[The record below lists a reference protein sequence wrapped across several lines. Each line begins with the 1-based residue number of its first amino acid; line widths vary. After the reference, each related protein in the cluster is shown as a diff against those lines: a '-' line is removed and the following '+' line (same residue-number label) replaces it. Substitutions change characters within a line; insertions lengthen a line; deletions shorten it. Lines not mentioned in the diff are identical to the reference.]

1 MNDRTWVDGVVVGG
15 VAKVS
20 ASCIAGLAEK

>member
-1 MNDRTWVDGVVVGG
+1 MKDRTWVDGGVVGG
-15 VAKVS
+15 VAEVS